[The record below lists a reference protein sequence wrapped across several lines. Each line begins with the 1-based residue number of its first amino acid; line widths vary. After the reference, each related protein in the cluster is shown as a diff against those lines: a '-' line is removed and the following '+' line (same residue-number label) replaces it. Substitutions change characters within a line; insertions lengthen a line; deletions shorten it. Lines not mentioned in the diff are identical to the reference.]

1 MLLPYR
7 RWQGD
12 GVGVGP
18 DIVYV
23 CSPIAYGD
31 RTCVP
36 AFRVGNDASVHACEQ
51 PTWYFDQL
59 DLSSYHLSQQ
69 LNYGGV
75 VGRRRGGTSHE
86 LDKQHF
92 ATEMKVVGTG
102 GWGSAA

>member
-23 CSPIAYGD
+23 CGPVAYGD

-51 PTWYFDQL
+51 PTWYFD
-59 DLSSYHLSQQ
+59 
-69 LNYGGV
+69 
-75 VGRRRGGTSHE
+75 
-86 LDKQHF
+86 
-92 ATEMKVVGTG
+92 
-102 GWGSAA
+102 